1 LAGAALSSI
10 DQLPS
15 PFFFGKK
22 TERYYAM
29 KRWLLIGGGLGVSLI
44 VLIIVVSVYVYS
56 SLDSLIKAAVEKVGS
71 KITQVEVQLD
81 EVEVS
86 ITSGQG
92 TLRGLTVG
100 NPKGF
105 ETENA
110 FRLGEISLKIDVGT
124 VTKDTVVIK
133 EILIS
138 APQVTYELG
147 TGGSNIDVIRRNV
160 AAFMAAQRTGSE
172 GESKPKNGDDEG
184 RKLII
189 EDLYVRDGK
198 VRVSASMLKG
208 KTLSASIPNIHLTD
222 IGKKK
227 GGATPGEVVDKVIG
241 AIGQGTQK
249 AVATLNLG
257 KVADVAKEGAAK
269 AKAEVEKVGKD
280 VGGTLKKLLGN

>member
-1 LAGAALSSI
+1 
-10 DQLPS
+10 
-15 PFFFGKK
+15 
-22 TERYYAM
+22 M
-29 KRWLLIGGGLGVSLI
+29 KRWLLIGGSLGVGLI
-44 VLIIVVSVYVYS
+44 VLIIIVIVYVYS

-71 KITQVEVQLD
+71 KVTQVEVQLD

-100 NPKGF
+100 NPEAF
-105 ETENA
+105 ESANA
-110 FRLGEISLKIDVGT
+110 FRFGEISLKIDVGT

-133 EILIS
+133 EILIL

-160 AAFMAAQRTGSE
+160 AAFMATQRTGSKD
-172 GESKPKNGDDEG
+172 ESKPKNGDDEG

-189 EDLYVRDGK
+189 ENLYVRDGK
-198 VRVSASMLKG
+198 VRVSANMLKG

-227 GGATPGEVVDKVIG
+227 GGATPGEVIDKVIG

-257 KVADVAKEGAAK
+257 NLADVAKEGAAK
-269 AKAEVEKVGKD
+269 AKAEIEKVGKD
-280 VGGTLKKLLGN
+280 IGGTLKKLLGN

>member
-1 LAGAALSSI
+1 
-10 DQLPS
+10 
-15 PFFFGKK
+15 
-22 TERYYAM
+22 M
-29 KRWLLIGGGLGVSLI
+29 KRWLLIGGSLGVGLI
-44 VLIIVVSVYVYS
+44 VLIIIVIVYVYS

-100 NPKGF
+100 NPEAF
-105 ETENA
+105 ETASA

-147 TGGSNIDVIRRNV
+147 SKGSNIDVIRRNV

-172 GESKPKNGDDEG
+172 GERKPKNGDEEG

-208 KTLSASIPNIHLTD
+208 KTLSASISNIHLTD

-241 AIGQGTQK
+241 AIVQETQK
-249 AVATLNLG
+249 AVATLNIG
-257 KVADVAKEGAAK
+257 KVEDVAKEGAAK
-269 AKAEVEKVGKD
+269 AKAEIEKVVKD

>member
-1 LAGAALSSI
+1 
-10 DQLPS
+10 
-15 PFFFGKK
+15 
-22 TERYYAM
+22 M

-44 VLIIVVSVYVYS
+44 VLIIIVIVYVYS

-110 FRLGEISLKIDVGT
+110 FRLGEISLKIDIGT
-124 VTKDTVVIK
+124 ITKDTVVIK
-133 EILIS
+133 EIVIS

-160 AAFMAAQRTGSE
+160 AAFMETQRTGSKD
-172 GESKPKNGDDEG
+172 ESKPKNGDDEG

-208 KTLSASIPNIHLTD
+208 KTLSASIPNIHLID

-241 AIGQGTQK
+241 AISQGTQK
-249 AVATLNLG
+249 AVARLNLG

-269 AKAEVEKVGKD
+269 AKAEVEKVVKD

>member
-1 LAGAALSSI
+1 
-10 DQLPS
+10 
-15 PFFFGKK
+15 
-22 TERYYAM
+22 M
-29 KRWLLIGGGLGVSLI
+29 KRWLLIGGGLGVGLI
-44 VLIIVVSVYVYS
+44 VLIIIVIVYVYS

-100 NPKGF
+100 NPEAF

-138 APQVTYELG
+138 APQVTYEFG
-147 TGGSNIDVIRRNV
+147 PKGSNIDAIRRNV
-160 AAFMAAQRTGSE
+160 AAFMATQRRGSK
-172 GESKPKNGDDEG
+172 GESKPKDGDDEG

-189 EDLYVRDGK
+189 EDLYVREGK
-198 VRVSASMLKG
+198 VMVSASMLKG
-208 KTLSASIPNIHLTD
+208 KTLSASLSNIHLTD
-222 IGKKK
+222 IGKNK
-227 GGATPGEVVDKVIG
+227 GGATAGEVVEKVLDS
-241 AIGQGTQK
+241 IGQSAK
-249 AVATLNLG
+249 NAVGTLNIG
-257 KVADVAKEGAAK
+257 NVMDTAKEGMESTK
-269 AKAEVEKVGKD
+269 ATAEEATKD
-280 VGGTLKKLLGN
+280 VGGTLKKLFGN

>member
-1 LAGAALSSI
+1 
-10 DQLPS
+10 
-15 PFFFGKK
+15 
-22 TERYYAM
+22 M
-29 KRWLLIGGGLGVSLI
+29 KRWLLIGGGLGVGLI
-44 VLIIVVSVYVYS
+44 VLIIIVIIYVYS

-105 ETENA
+105 ETANA

-138 APQVTYELG
+138 APQVIYELG

-172 GESKPKNGDDEG
+172 GESKPKNGDEEG

-257 KVADVAKEGAAK
+257 KVADVAKEGVAK
-269 AKAEVEKVGKD
+269 AKSEVEKVGKD

>member
-1 LAGAALSSI
+1 
-10 DQLPS
+10 
-15 PFFFGKK
+15 
-22 TERYYAM
+22 M
-29 KRWLLIGGGLGVSLI
+29 KRWLLIGGSLGVGLI
-44 VLIIVVSVYVYS
+44 VLIIIVIVYVYS

-71 KITQVEVQLD
+71 KVTQVEVQLD

-100 NPKGF
+100 NPEAF
-105 ETENA
+105 DTANA
-110 FRLGEISLKIDVGT
+110 FRLGEISLNIDVGT
-124 VTKDTVVIK
+124 ITKDTVVIK
-133 EILIS
+133 EILIL

-160 AAFMAAQRTGSE
+160 AAFMATQRTGSKD
-172 GESKPKNGDDEG
+172 ESKPKNGDDEG

-189 EDLYVRDGK
+189 ENLYVRDGK
-198 VRVSASMLKG
+198 VRVSANMLKG

-227 GGATPGEVVDKVIG
+227 GGATPGEVIDKVIG

-257 KVADVAKEGAAK
+257 NLADVAKEGAAK
-269 AKAEVEKVGKD
+269 AKAEIEKIGKD
-280 VGGTLKKLLGN
+280 IGGTLKKLLGN

>member
-1 LAGAALSSI
+1 
-10 DQLPS
+10 
-15 PFFFGKK
+15 
-22 TERYYAM
+22 M
-29 KRWLLIGGGLGVSLI
+29 KRWLLIGGSLGVGLI
-44 VLIIVVSVYVYS
+44 VLIIIVIVYVYS
-56 SLDSLIKAAVEKVGS
+56 SLDSLIKGAVEKVGS
-71 KITQVEVQLD
+71 KVTQVEVQLD

-86 ITSGQG
+86 ITSGSG

-100 NPKGF
+100 NPEAF
-105 ETENA
+105 ETANA

-124 VTKDTVVIK
+124 ITKDTVVIK
-133 EILIS
+133 EILIL

-160 AAFMAAQRTGSE
+160 AAFMATQRTGSKD
-172 GESKPKNGDDEG
+172 ESKPKNGDDEG

-189 EDLYVRDGK
+189 ENLYVRDGK
-198 VRVSASMLKG
+198 VRVSANMLKG

-227 GGATPGEVVDKVIG
+227 GGATPGEVIDKVIG

-257 KVADVAKEGAAK
+257 NLADVAKEGAAK
-269 AKAEVEKVGKD
+269 AKAEIEKIVKD
-280 VGGTLKKLLGN
+280 IGGTLKKLLGN